1 MDQVMLGVMWYLIFL
16 LSTTMHEAAHAWA
29 ARRLG
34 DSTAYDGGQV
44 SLDPWPH
51 IQREPIGMVAM
62 PILGLIV
69 SGFPIGWASAPYDP
83 EWADRYPR
91 RAGLMAI
98 AGPAANLLL
107 VLVAALAIRVGL
119 LANVF
124 EHPGHVR
131 MSLIIGAASDGFP
144 FALARTLSMLFSLN
158 LLLATFNML
167 PLPPLDGS
175 AALGLVM
182 HEETARKLRA
192 FTMQPGLSMLGLVF
206 AWQIFGPMF
215 RPIFSAAL
223 DLLYTGTY
231 YG

>member
-34 DSTAYDGGQV
+34 DSTAYEGGQV

-62 PILGLIV
+62 PILSLVV

-83 EWADRYPR
+83 DWADRYPH

-98 AGPAANLLL
+98 AGPGANLLL
-107 VLVAALAIRVGL
+107 VLIAALAIRAGL
-119 LANVF
+119 LADVF
-124 EHPGHVR
+124 ELPAHVR
-131 MSLIIGAASDGFP
+131 MSLIIGAPSDGFA
-144 FALARTLSMLFSLN
+144 FVLARTLSMLFSLN

-175 AALGLVM
+175 AALALVM
-182 HEETARKLRA
+182 NEESARKLRA
-192 FTMQPGLSMLGLVF
+192 FTMQPGLSMVGLVF
-206 AWQIFGPMF
+206 AWQLFGPMF
-215 RPIFSAAL
+215 RPIFGAAL
-223 DLLYTGTY
+223 ALLYTGTY